1 MSIKAKLAAA
11 VQRAND
17 TGSGNKKKGPVKTT
31 MQPMQVKKPTVI
43 TQNRPTGL
51 AGTNRVTAPAPAAT
65 SSVKTKSDYK
75 AQNAAAKLESKYA
88 KKSENRS
95 YRQEKSA
102 AKKEMKLDR
111 IKTKESGQLGKKIT
125 EGVAAGG
132 AILGLI
138 DQVKKTFPG
147 KKTENG
153 QTGNNQT
160 GG

>member
-17 TGSGNKKKGPVKTT
+17 TGSGNKKKGPVKTP
-31 MQPMQVKKPTVI
+31 MQPMQVKKPTAI

-65 SSVKTKSDYK
+65 SSVKAKSDYK

-111 IKTKESGQLGKKIT
+111 IKSGEGKNIAEKVEKGAAVAGTLLGVV
-125 EGVAAGG
+125 EGVKRA
-132 AILGLI
+132 
-138 DQVKKTFPG
+138 FPG
-147 KKTENG
+147 KKT
-153 QTGNNQT
+153 GNDQT